1 MSEAFQAG
9 DPPQEK
15 APETPFSTLTAAAL
29 WLSALIICL
38 SASAVL
44 TKRDASNRSA
54 LEVFSQRTAV
64 GDLRMYPSLEP
75 RPPEVRFNRKRLII
89 HPETE
94 TIRDSELLLVAQS
107 DDGEYGLY
115 RPLQSAI
122 QPEETMEG
130 PWYIKVAIN
139 GYVRATLKAD

>member
-75 RPPEVRFNRKRLII
+75 RPPEVRFNRKRLFV

-94 TIRDSELLLVAQS
+94 TIRDSDLLLVAQS

-115 RPLQSAI
+115 RPI
-122 QPEETMEG
+122 QRASQPDETNEG